1 MLELDLWH
9 LADVDFETKHVREKR
24 TSLVR
29 LQIRQSPKGTPTL
42 ADGRATRKVLG
53 GDIFIE
59 SPASTRK
66 RCLLSRC
73 QGCISVARRGAWG
86 SVSLAP
92 PSWVGLLFRQLD
104 NSLQSTLLQFRWN

>member
-59 SPASTRK
+59 SPASTR
-66 RCLLSRC
+66 RYLSLGPANVVVPMF
-73 QGCISVARRGAWG
+73 GCG
-86 SVSLAP
+86 SGCRVRSAAP
-92 PSWVGLLFRQLD
+92 HRFLGE
-104 NSLQSTLLQFRWN
+104 